1 MTDNNTTASKPD
13 KKITTSDVVIP
24 TVKWGMLFLVCF
36 FVGIAALANSAL
48 WGLAGIALG
57 LYFGWKIVEL
67 WIMYTTLKRANQI

>member
-1 MTDNNTTASKPD
+1 
-13 KKITTSDVVIP
+13 
-24 TVKWGMLFLVCF
+24 MLFLVCF